1 DAAVATF
8 RALKQRLDPDRL
20 LQTDLSRRLGVLL
33 APPTIQRAP
42 PRPLRG
48 GATGPNCLARSSHI
62 RLHRYQARG
71 TGGFRTTEQNSFG
84 TLNVFLNNQFGPS
97 TTQFTN
103 QT

>member
-1 DAAVATF
+1 M
-8 RALKQRLDPDRL
+8 
-20 LQTDLSRRLGVLL
+20 
-33 APPTIQRAP
+33 
-42 PRPLRG
+42 RG
-48 GATGPNCLARSSHI
+48 RATGPNCLARSSHI

-103 QT
+103 QPFITQYDELCMPATLS